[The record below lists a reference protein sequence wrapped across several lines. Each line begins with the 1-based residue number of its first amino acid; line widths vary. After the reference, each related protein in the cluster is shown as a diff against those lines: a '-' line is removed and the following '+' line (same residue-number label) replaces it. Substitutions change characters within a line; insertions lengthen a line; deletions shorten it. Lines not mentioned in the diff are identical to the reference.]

1 VGETFMP
8 ATQNSKESAMAV
20 AVKDSMGTM
29 TSRALSRLALGSL
42 GGTLYLLGS
51 LAIVFYG
58 IPMAWETM
66 GSRLISNTPGSAVD
80 AALRILLMIAAAAGL
95 WVMGR
100 MLVGAKAPHGLK
112 AGVAIVFC
120 GLLVIALTASWI
132 GNSLELRLGE
142 ANPALAMGITAIVSL
157 GLLGLAGMYLIRA
170 GFDRLA
176 IQVED
181 QGWFT
186 AAAYKRGQGLR
197 VRRGTLLGILLLAG
211 CGIYTLLSHE
221 TLRTGNAH
229 WDIVI
234 PFTGGRLLRLLP
246 DLQFTVPILITAAT
260 LWLANR
266 IVNYPAFADFLIATE
281 AELNKVSWTTRKR
294 LIQDTIVVLVTVFLF
309 TAFMFIVD
317 IAWVKILSSP
327 WIQVLQTSTQTQERQ
342 TGPLDW

>member
-1 VGETFMP
+1 MP
-8 ATQNSKESAMAV
+8 ATQIPKESAMAV
-20 AVKDSMGTM
+20 AIKDSVGS
-29 TSRALSRLALGSL
+29 TSSKPLSRLALGSL

-58 IPMAWETM
+58 IPVAWETLV
-66 GSRLISNTPGSAVD
+66 SRLISDAPGSAVD
-80 AALRILLMIAAAAGL
+80 AALRILVMIAAAIGL

-100 MLVGAKAPHGLK
+100 TLVGAKAPHGLR
-112 AGVAIVFC
+112 AGVAIVFLGLIAIGLLTC
-120 GLLVIALTASWI
+120 GL
-132 GNSLELRLGE
+132 GNSLEFRFGE
-142 ANPALAMGITAIVSL
+142 SNPALAMGITSIVGV
-157 GLLGLAGMYLIRA
+157 GLLGLAGMYLIRP
-170 GFDRLA
+170 GFDRIAL
-176 IQVED
+176 QVED

-211 CGIYTLLSHE
+211 CGIYTLLSHD
-221 TLRTGNAH
+221 TLRTGSAH

-234 PFTGGRLLRLLP
+234 PFTGGRVLRLLP

-309 TAFMFIVD
+309 TAYMFIVD
-317 IAWVKILSSP
+317 IAWVQILRSP
-327 WIQVLQTSTQTQERQ
+327 WIQVLQNPTQTQERQ